1 MPDLTVIICA
11 HNPHPGRLART
22 LDGLRAQTLPAARW
36 DCVLVDNASAPP
48 LAAPA
53 AAPPN
58 LRVVRE
64 PQPGLSHA
72 RRRGLRETTAPLC
85 VFADDDNVLA
95 PDYLAQAARLAA
107 AYPSVGAFGGRS
119 LPEFETPPPEWAQ
132 EFFDLLALRDLGP
145 HQGIINPAE
154 TPPRH
159 YPPCAPIGAGMVL
172 RREAVQAWLD
182 TPASNLTDRRGG
194 ELTSGGDNDIV
205 LTLFTAGWDVA
216 YFCDLVLTHLIPAA
230 RLDPAYLARLNR
242 AIQKSWVQVL
252 ARHGLRPWQPIPAW
266 TLPLRQL
273 KAWLAHRAWSSP
285 DAHIRWQGACG
296 RFEGQAAL
304 DHP

>member
-1 MPDLTVIICA
+1 VPDLTVIICG

-22 LDGLRAQTLPAARW
+22 LDGLHAQTLPATRW

-53 AAPPN
+53 GAPAN

-64 PQPGLSHA
+64 PLPGLSHA
-72 RRRGLRETTAPLC
+72 RRRGLRETAAPLC

-95 PDYLAQAARLAA
+95 PDYLASALALAA
-107 AYPSVGAFGGRS
+107 AHPRAGAFGGRS
-119 LPEFETPPPEWAQ
+119 LPEFETPPPEWAR
-132 EFFDLLALRDLGP
+132 EFFDLLALRAPGP
-145 HQGIINPAE
+145 AALVAPAQ
-154 TPPRH
+154 TPPRE
-159 YPPCAPIGAGMVL
+159 YPRCAPIGAGMVL
-172 RREAVQAWLD
+172 RREAASAWLD
-182 TPASNLTDRRGG
+182 VPASGLTDRRGG

-205 LTLFTAGWDVA
+205 LTVFSAGWDVA
-216 YFCDLVLTHLIPAA
+216 YFPELALTHLIPAA

-252 ARHGLRPWQPIPAW
+252 ARHGLRPWPPIPAW
-266 TLPLRQL
+266 TLPLRRL

-285 DAHIRWQGACG
+285 SARIRWQGVCG
-296 RFEGQAAL
+296 RFEGQAAIS
-304 DHP
+304 PA